1 MEAKF
6 RLYDFM
12 EGKMLI
18 GEYETVADLRKAMK
32 EFMLTPREIA
42 IWWHIASMCATPVKS
57 IGKKCLSISDRHRDK
72 PTNNERRNQ

>member
-32 EFMLTPREIA
+32 EFYADTEGDCYLVAYRKYVRNTGKIHWQEM
-42 IWWHIASMCATPVKS
+42 S
-57 IGKKCLSISDRHRDK
+57 I
-72 PTNNERRNQ
+72 NF